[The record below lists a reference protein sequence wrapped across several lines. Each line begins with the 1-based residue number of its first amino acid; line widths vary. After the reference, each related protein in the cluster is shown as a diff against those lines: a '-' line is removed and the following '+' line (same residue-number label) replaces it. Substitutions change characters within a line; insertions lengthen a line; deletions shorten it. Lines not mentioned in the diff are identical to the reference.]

1 MIEIKFLE
9 AQEVK
14 DGEGIVIEK
23 WRAGQVVEL
32 NNASARF
39 WLSRGLALDV
49 RAAAREAREAR
60 LLAAEKPPG
69 WDVIKAAPADAKEPE
84 AIEKKPEVASGV
96 VNPTSPKSGKAKR
109 PYVRRQA
116 PV

>member
-1 MIEIKFLE
+1 MITIKFLE

-14 DGEGIVIEK
+14 DGEGVIIK
-23 WRAGQVVEL
+23 SFRKGQVVEL

-39 WLSRGLALDV
+39 WLTRSLAVDV
-49 RAAAREAREAR
+49 QAEARVKREAGETK
-60 LLAAEKPPG
+60 AAEA
-69 WDVIKAAPADAKEPE
+69 KAAPAKVG
-84 AIEKKPEVASGV
+84 K

-116 PV
+116 RA

>member
-14 DGEGIVIEK
+14 DGEGIVIER
-23 WRAGQVVEL
+23 WRVGQVVEL

-49 RAAAREAREAR
+49 QAVAREKREAKE
-60 LLAAEKPPG
+60 AEKKTES
-69 WDVIKAAPADAKEPE
+69 VAVVDAKEPE
-84 AIEKKPEVASGV
+84 ATEKKSEVASAV